1 MRRLVALVTAAALGI
16 AACTGGGAEESTEP
30 AASTSVPT
38 TPPTT
43 STVAP
48 IEPSATTTT
57 TQPPSPD
64 GRVYPAVPDT
74 PEAAADR
81 LAVVEAR
88 IHTTDPTDPAWA
100 DLAHEQ
106 QMLYRVVARNPGWIP
121 TVLDAMPEPHRD
133 IAATHLAARRAIAG
147 IDHGDPPVNVPAWEI
162 IDPLPADEL
171 ERLYREAEAAT
182 GIDWTFLAAINL
194 LETGYG
200 RIDGLSTAGAQG
212 PMQFLPTTWE
222 EVSDGDIDDPHDAI
236 PAAARYLVRR
246 GGPDD
251 MHDALWGYNNSNSY
265 VAAVTHY
272 ANLFRDDHRSFLATH
287 AWEIHYSAA
296 IGDLW
301 FPVGYRREEPVPATE
316 HVAEAP
322 WSAPPPAPS

>member
-1 MRRLVALVTAAALGI
+1 MRPLAAALALGLTI
-16 AACTGGGAEESTEP
+16 TTACSPGAAEGP
-30 AASTSVPT
+30 ASPTSAPA

-43 STVAP
+43 STVPATDAP
-48 IEPSATTTT
+48 TTTT
-57 TQPPSPD
+57 TRATSPD
-64 GRVYPAVPDT
+64 GRLYPTVPGT
-74 PEAAADR
+74 
-81 LAVVEAR
+81 VEAVAAR
-88 IHTTDPTDPAWA
+88 LGEVERLVHDIDPADPGWP

-106 QMLYRVVARNPGWIP
+106 QMLYRILGRNPAWIP
-121 TVLDAMPEPHRD
+121 AVLEAVPVEYRD
-133 IAATHLAARRAIAG
+133 IVATHVAARRAIAG
-147 IDHGDPPVNVPAWEI
+147 IGDGDPPVDVPAWEI
-162 IDPLPADEL
+162 VEPLPAAEL

-182 GIDWTFLAAINL
+182 GIEWTFLAAINL

-200 RIDGLSTAGAQG
+200 RISGLSTAGAQG
-212 PMQFLPTTWE
+212 PMQFLPSTWE
-222 EVSDGDIDDPHDAI
+222 EVSDGDIDDPYDAI

-265 VAAVTHY
+265 VAAITHY

-301 FPVGYRREEPVPATE
+301 FPTGYRREVAVPAAD
-316 HVAEAP
+316 HVVDAP
-322 WSAPPPAPS
+322 WSAPPAATPP